1 MEKWEGLDIDT
12 SDIVTFL
19 RRWNYNTNVIPRSTG
34 NFQVVILNRNLED
47 PFNIQEFLNRI
58 GDESHQWSYKEM
70 TKEAHYHSHH
80 EKSSQ
85 QSSEDLT
92 NDLIDLTKGRNEQ
105 KPEHLMF
112 FLLVF
117 LRIKQVVNK
126 LGSL

>member
-1 MEKWEGLDIDT
+1 MLIRVTIIDT
-12 SDIVTFL
+12 
-19 RRWNYNTNVIPRSTG
+19 NQAN
-34 NFQVVILNRNLED
+34 
-47 PFNIQEFLNRI
+47 
-58 GDESHQWSYKEM
+58 KEM
-70 TKEAHYHSHH
+70 IKEAHYHSHH

-85 QSSEDLT
+85 QSSEDLIK
-92 NDLIDLTKGRNEQ
+92 DLADLTKGRNGQ

>member
-1 MEKWEGLDIDT
+1 
-12 SDIVTFL
+12 
-19 RRWNYNTNVIPRSTG
+19 
-34 NFQVVILNRNLED
+34 
-47 PFNIQEFLNRI
+47 
-58 GDESHQWSYKEM
+58 M
-70 TKEAHYHSHH
+70 TKEAYYHSHH

-92 NDLIDLTKGRNEQ
+92 KDIADLTKGRNGQ